1 MRRAFAALA
10 FTAVLASAA
19 TIVTV
24 LPNGGSVNA
33 APSTATFVVP
43 AHDGYGIAECL
54 SSSSECAKV
63 IADSWC
69 ESQGFKGAESF
80 GLAAAEDMTGSVQK
94 ASYAQRERPFSVTCT
109 K

>member
-1 MRRAFAALA
+1 MRRAFTALA
-10 FTAVLASAA
+10 FTAVLGSAA
-19 TIVTV
+19 TFFTV
-24 LPNGGSVNA
+24 LPNGGSVIA

-63 IADSWC
+63 IADAWC

-80 GLAAAEDMTGSVQK
+80 GLAAEDMTGSVRTV
-94 ASYAQRERPFSVTCT
+94 SYGQRERPFSVTCT